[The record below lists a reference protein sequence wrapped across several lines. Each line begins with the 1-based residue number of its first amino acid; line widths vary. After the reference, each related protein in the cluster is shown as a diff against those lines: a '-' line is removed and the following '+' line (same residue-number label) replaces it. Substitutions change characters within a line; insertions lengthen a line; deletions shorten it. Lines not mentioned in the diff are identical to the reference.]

1 MAMFSLCPH
10 MAGRGEKEEEGRARE
25 IERDGWRGAL
35 YSHSLSL

>member
-1 MAMFSLCPH
+1 
-10 MAGRGEKEEEGRARE
+10 MAGRGEEEEEGRRARE